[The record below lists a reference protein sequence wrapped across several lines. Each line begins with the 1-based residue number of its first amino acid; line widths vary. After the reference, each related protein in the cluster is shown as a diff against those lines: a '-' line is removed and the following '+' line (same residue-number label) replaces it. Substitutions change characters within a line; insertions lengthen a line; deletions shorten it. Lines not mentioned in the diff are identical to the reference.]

1 MSTKRTTISHLI
13 SLEIQILAWDI
24 HKIVAGLNPVNGIP
38 TLSFL
43 IIGSTI
49 QYSYGRE
56 KNNEYP
62 VHIRGGSRGGGVH
75 PLKLEKNWFFGVKSW
90 FFTRN
95 TPKIFA
101 PPSARRNFFRCELE
115 ILDPPLLIPIQSIH
129 IFFIDNVNMDS
140 TITEWSKYM
149 KKKMKWIKDIS
160 ICHLCDFIV
169 VRC

>member
-24 HKIVAGLNPVNGIP
+24 HKIVAGLNSVNGIP

-62 VHIRGGSRGGGVH
+62 VHIR
-75 PLKLEKNWFFGVKSW
+75 

-101 PPSARRNFFRCELE
+101 PPSARRNFFKCELE
-115 ILDPPLLIPIQSIH
+115 ILDPPLHIPIQSIH

-140 TITEWSKYM
+140 TITE
-149 KKKMKWIKDIS
+149 
-160 ICHLCDFIV
+160 
-169 VRC
+169 

>member
-43 IIGSTI
+43 IIGSAI

-62 VHIRGGSRGGGVH
+62 VHIRGGSRGVH
-75 PLKLEKNWFFGVKSW
+75 PLKLENGIYS
-90 FFTRN
+90 N
-95 TPKIFA
+95 
-101 PPSARRNFFRCELE
+101 
-115 ILDPPLLIPIQSIH
+115 DLL
-129 IFFIDNVNMDS
+129 V
-140 TITEWSKYM
+140 
-149 KKKMKWIKDIS
+149 
-160 ICHLCDFIV
+160 L
-169 VRC
+169 